1 MTRPRS
7 YCGCISGLPREAQ
20 LAYADGAW
28 IAERVGQMPDRSSEA
43 PLEQRLALGDLAPG
57 RRCMALCQ
65 DRVGES
71 VRANRYFRLTREHLN
86 LVPTEAEIHDEPAC
100 VHAGLRGEVR
110 GHRPQPLLRPSA
122 KVSIDSL
129 EGSLF
134 LDRRAVRQIQHPAV
148 AGEHH
153 TVEPSDRLLQFQPPQ
168 AATTI
173 DEVCRDEQCPRCTVP
188 PQNWPSVLEVV
199 AITVVE
205 GQSRKSPSAR
215 TRAQPV
221 GDRIEW
227 DNVKPLASQFG
238 QDEV

>member
-65 DRVGES
+65 DRVGDS

-110 GHRPQPLLRPSA
+110 GHLQQLLRRRGTVAS
-122 KVSIDSL
+122 
-129 EGSLF
+129 GSRHGGL
-134 LDRRAVRQIQHPAV
+134 LLQRRA
-148 AGEHH
+148 AG
-153 TVEPSDRLLQFQPPQ
+153 L
-168 AATTI
+168 
-173 DEVCRDEQCPRCTVP
+173 
-188 PQNWPSVLEVV
+188 
-199 AITVVE
+199 
-205 GQSRKSPSAR
+205 
-215 TRAQPV
+215 
-221 GDRIEW
+221 
-227 DNVKPLASQFG
+227 
-238 QDEV
+238 